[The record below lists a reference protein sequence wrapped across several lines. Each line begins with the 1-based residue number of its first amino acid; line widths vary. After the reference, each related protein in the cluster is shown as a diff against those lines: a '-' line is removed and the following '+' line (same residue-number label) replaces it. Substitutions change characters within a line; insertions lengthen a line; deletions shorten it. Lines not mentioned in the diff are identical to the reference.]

1 MVDDLSTGA
10 QAVPKSDGPAAIVGQ
25 FWPMMERCELAGA
38 DALQTDLIGPAD
50 ALYKTRYPGVGPGGG
65 SLCRYG
71 NPTKGVTL

>member
-38 DALQTDLIGPAD
+38 DALQTDLIGTPPTPCTKPD
-50 ALYKTRYPGVGPGGG
+50 TLALGLAAAPYVG
-65 SLCRYG
+65 
-71 NPTKGVTL
+71 TETQQKE